1 MGAGRVEDTF
11 NLRGRPAQA
20 LGVIAVLRGGQTAG
34 TAVMAEQAGVPLLA
48 ASSLKAALDAD
59 WDDPAARDQALA
71 QILGLLD
78 QVEAFIAGQAGDE
91 AAAAAAAVARQVRDQ
106 DVDCSGPALA
116 LCRGVARDR
125 RSAWRIRTGGTA
137 ASPGRCC
144 STGTSGT

>member
-1 MGAGRVEDTF
+1 
-11 NLRGRPAQA
+11 
-20 LGVIAVLRGGQTAG
+20 
-34 TAVMAEQAGVPLLA
+34 MAEQAGVPLLA

-59 WDDPAARDQALA
+59 WDDPAAWDQALA

-78 QVEAFIAGQAGDE
+78 QLEAFIAGQANDE
-91 AAAAAAAVARQVRDQ
+91 AAAAVAVARQVRDQ

-116 LCRGVARDR
+116 LRRGVARDR

>member
-1 MGAGRVEDTF
+1 M
-11 NLRGRPAQA
+11 
-20 LGVIAVLRGGQTAG
+20 GQTAG

-91 AAAAAAAVARQVRDQ
+91 AAAAAVAVA
-106 DVDCSGPALA
+106 
-116 LCRGVARDR
+116 
-125 RSAWRIRTGGTA
+125 GTA
-137 ASPGRCC
+137 AGLAGPRSALYTMTEA
-144 STGTSGT
+144 STAAATTASVKTMARIR